1 MKAFVAGTKGVFGR
15 RTVQRLLDRRGLAA
29 ARPPRVTIP
38 DQDAEHDMRIPNSVH
53 TALPW
58 RIHAITT
65 DFRLED
71 LWALP
76 TPGDSDDFVRL
87 VHLMAAGDLTRRS
100 SPVVRA
106 LFDVRWKLG
115 VLFDWDGPDQ
125 GLDARV
131 TTLRDRLPAD
141 LRNTVTN
148 PDDQRRQ
155 FSGLYLTDNE
165 YAAEIANGTVHA
177 VMHLG
182 WVRDRSGSGYH
193 GQMAVYVKAN
203 GCQGTAYMA
212 AIKPIRHLIVYPQL
226 MRTIERAWRTSTPS
240 PSQLRAMT

>member
-1 MKAFVAGTKGVFGR
+1 
-15 RTVQRLLDRRGLAA
+15 
-29 ARPPRVTIP
+29 
-38 DQDAEHDMRIPNSVH
+38 MRIPNSVH
-53 TALPW
+53 TAMPW
-58 RIHAITT
+58 RIHEITT

-76 TPGDSDDFVRL
+76 TPGNSDDFHRL
-87 VHLMAAGDLTRRS
+87 VHLIAAGDLTRRS
-100 SPVVRA
+100 SPAVRA

-115 VLFDWDGPDQ
+115 ELLGWDAPDQ
-125 GLDARV
+125 GLGARV
-131 TTLRDRLPAD
+131 STLRDRLPAD
-141 LRNTVTN
+141 LRNTR
-148 PDDQRRQ
+148 PDSEDPDRL
-155 FSGLYLTDNE
+155 FSGLYLTDDE

-182 WVRDRSGSGYH
+182 WVPDRSGSGYH

-203 GCQGTAYMA
+203 GLQGAAYMA

-240 PSQLRAMT
+240 PSQLRALT